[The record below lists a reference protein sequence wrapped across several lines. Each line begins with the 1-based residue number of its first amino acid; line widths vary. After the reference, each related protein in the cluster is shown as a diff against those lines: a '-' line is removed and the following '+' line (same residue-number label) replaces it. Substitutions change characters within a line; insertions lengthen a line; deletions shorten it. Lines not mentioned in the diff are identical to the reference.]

1 MGGPGYACKIL
12 CRAHLIF
19 CREKKK
25 KSTSVYFTSA
35 LPGLPFSRMP
45 LAKPARAQAR
55 SWTQPL
61 GAETLVSSWA
71 AVGPA
76 VWVRVH
82 QQAIASSTGISQL
95 GKPAPALCFHV
106 FLMLFENVCVLM
118 SLALFLAKQTL
129 WTQLKTNSFSPVAS
143 SDM

>member
-1 MGGPGYACKIL
+1 
-12 CRAHLIF
+12 
-19 CREKKK
+19 
-25 KSTSVYFTSA
+25 
-35 LPGLPFSRMP
+35 MP

-129 WTQLKTNSFSPVAS
+129 
-143 SDM
+143 